1 MIGIEQDQPSKQS
14 QGSNVSCWCPVISKA
29 YYDHVGMCNLRQCLN
44 KQTGYPTVVQLPP
57 IYKLSL
63 AMSFDT

>member
-14 QGSNVSCWCPVISKA
+14 QGSNVNCWCPVISKA
-29 YYDHVGMCNLRQCLN
+29 YYDNVGMCNLCQCLN
-44 KQTGYPTVVQLPP
+44 EQTGYPTVVQLPP